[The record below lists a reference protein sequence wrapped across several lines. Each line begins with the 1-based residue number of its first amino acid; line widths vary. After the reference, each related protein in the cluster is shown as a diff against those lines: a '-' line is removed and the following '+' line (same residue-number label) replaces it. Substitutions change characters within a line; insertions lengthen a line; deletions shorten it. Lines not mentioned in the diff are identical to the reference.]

1 MPIRTGSVEYTDSA
15 DRTAPTGAADAGK
28 QQRSGRLRRRTAG
41 AVALVS
47 ALALVAPGAVAH
59 GAQPDPRGSRGGGT
73 ALDGVWRSDGYQEYL
88 TVRRGEL
95 RSYEVSAAGCLP
107 GGLRLSADRTGND
120 GAVPFHNAEGV
131 RELSIRTVGGAAD
144 RARLSPAGA
153 VGERRLGRVSSLPAD
168 CAHPPAGSPLH
179 TFDVFWSTLHENY
192 PFFRDRGVD
201 WNATRAKYRPQ
212 VHPRITDDRLFALLA
227 AMIEPLHD
235 LHTQLRDATGKRGT
249 LNLRPGTPEVSPE
262 SVAAIER
269 ATRAQLPATVRSFA
283 NGRVQYADLEQR
295 RGVGYL
301 RITGFLKYGSDG
313 EENADAD
320 AAVLDRALDTV
331 FTPSRVRALRG
342 LVVDLRFNGGGSD
355 ALGIA
360 LARRLTDRTYTAYT
374 KSARNDPYDEGSWTR
389 GQPVR
394 VRPAEGARYTGSLA
408 VLTGPL
414 TVSAGETFTQA
425 LMSRSPAPLRIGE
438 PTQGVFSDT
447 MDRALPNG
455 WTLTLPN
462 EKYAD
467 RSGRTY
473 DGCGIPPTH
482 HEPVYALQ
490 DLHRLRDPALKRAL
504 RELDARQPHGPA
516 RP

>member
-1 MPIRTGSVEYTDSA
+1 MPISTDDTASTASTEHTGATDSGE
-15 DRTAPTGAADAGK
+15 R
-28 QQRSGRLRRRTAG
+28 QRYGQLRRRAAG
-41 AVALVS
+41 TVVLVS
-47 ALALVAPGAVAH
+47 ALALVAPGLVAYD
-59 GAQPDPRGSRGGGT
+59 AQPVQRGSRGGVT
-73 ALDGVWRSDGYQEYL
+73 ALEGVWRSDGYQQYL

-107 GGLRLSADRTGND
+107 GGLRLSAGRAGID
-120 GAVPFHNAEGV
+120 GAVPFNDADDV

-153 VGERRLGRVSSLPAD
+153 VGERRLARVSSLPAG
-168 CAHPPAGSPLH
+168 CALPPADSPLH
-179 TFDVFWSTLHENY
+179 TFDVFWSTLRENY

-201 WNATRAKYRPQ
+201 WNAMRAKYRPQ

-235 LHTQLRDATGKRGT
+235 LHTQLRDPTGERGT
-249 LNLRPGTPEVSPE
+249 LNLRPGTPKVSRE
-262 SVAAIER
+262 SVAAIES
-269 ATRAQLPATVRSFA
+269 ATRAQLPATVHSFA
-283 NGRVQYADLEQR
+283 NGRIQYADLEQR

-301 RITGFLKYGSDG
+301 RITSFLKYGSDG
-313 EENADAD
+313 KENADAD

-331 FTPSRVRALRG
+331 FTASRIRDLRG
-342 LVVDLRFNGGGSD
+342 LVVDLRYHGGGSD

-360 LARRLTDRTYTAYT
+360 VARRLTDRTYTAYT
-374 KSARNDPYDEGSWTR
+374 KSARNSPHNEAGWTP
-389 GQPVR
+389 GQHVR
-394 VRPAEGARYTGSLA
+394 VRPAAKPRYTGPVA

-425 LMSRSPAPLRIGE
+425 LMSRSPAPLRIGK

-447 MDRALPNG
+447 MNRALPNG

-467 RSGRTY
+467 RTGRTY
-473 DGCGIPPTH
+473 DGAGIPPTH
-482 HEPVYALQ
+482 HETVYAPQ
-490 DLHRLRDPALKRAL
+490 DLHHLRDPALKRAL
-504 RELDARQPHGPA
+504 RELDAR
-516 RP
+516 